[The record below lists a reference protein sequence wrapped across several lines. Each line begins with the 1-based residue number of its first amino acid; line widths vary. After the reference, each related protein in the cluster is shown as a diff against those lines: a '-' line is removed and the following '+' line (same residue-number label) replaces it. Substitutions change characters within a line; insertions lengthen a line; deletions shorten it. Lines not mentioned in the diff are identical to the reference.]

1 MLPALGNILFWACDA
16 RPFVRAMVLKYHVCI
31 PQEKI
36 LKNKNDPYFPE
47 LSPLVELNPFEI
59 HDELL

>member
-1 MLPALGNILFWACDA
+1 MLPALGSILFWACDA

-47 LSPLVELNPFEI
+47 LSPLVE
-59 HDELL
+59 